1 MTPLHK
7 LICRRCG
14 YEWYPKQA
22 QHMPIRCGKCDSKYW
37 QTPRRMHW
45 PERLRVYRE
54 ALERIV
60 ALETIDGGLTHDSLD
75 LARQIAI
82 DALSVCDFYEQPNDP
97 KGEEVALPTRSR
109 SESGQ

>member
-1 MTPLHK
+1 
-7 LICRRCG
+7 
-14 YEWYPKQA
+14 
-22 QHMPIRCGKCDSKYW
+22 MPIRCGKCDSKYW

-82 DALSVCDFYEQPNDP
+82 DALIVNDP